1 MYHIVQS
8 NQSNFKFSIDYW
20 RMIMATEKF
29 VVTPANYTRQL
40 EVDYRNQKE
49 TVTFAQLEKARNK
62 CSRWLSVN
70 REHFAT
76 VAKI

>member
-1 MYHIVQS
+1 
-8 NQSNFKFSIDYW
+8 
-20 RMIMATEKF
+20 MATEKF

-49 TVTFAQLEKARNK
+49 TVTIAQLEKARNK

>member
-1 MYHIVQS
+1 
-8 NQSNFKFSIDYW
+8 
-20 RMIMATEKF
+20 MIMATEKF

-40 EVDYRNQKE
+40 EVDYRNRKE

>member
-1 MYHIVQS
+1 
-8 NQSNFKFSIDYW
+8 
-20 RMIMATEKF
+20 MIMATETF

-49 TVTFAQLEKARNK
+49 TVTFAQLEKARGK
-62 CSRWLSVN
+62 CSRWLTAN
-70 REHFAT
+70 KEHFAT